1 MKHESLYDEE
11 WKLLRHIPNQI
22 LAAMA
27 VQILEAE
34 NIPVYKLDG
43 AIGVH
48 LPGLGGSKVY
58 VRGCDLD
65 RAERILK
72 EIESGQDKAP
82 SSSNCLNGERDT

>member
-1 MKHESLYDEE
+1 MKVL
-11 WKLLRHIPNQI
+11 I
-22 LAAMA
+22 LNGSPRAEGNTSAA
-27 VQILEAE
+27 VNEIVKILEAE

-82 SSSNCLNGERDT
+82 SSNNCLNGERDT